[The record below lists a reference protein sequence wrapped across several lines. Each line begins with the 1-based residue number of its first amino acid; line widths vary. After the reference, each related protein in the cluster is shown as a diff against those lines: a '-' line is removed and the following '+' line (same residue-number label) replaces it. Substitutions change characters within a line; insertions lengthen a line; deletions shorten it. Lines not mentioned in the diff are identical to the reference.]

1 MRSHQDWT
9 NLLKRMLEDMPT
21 TDMSHRSRLA
31 SAVVYRG
38 DLVSFGFNS
47 LKTHPLQAKY
57 SKNPFSIHLHS
68 EIDAIKN
75 ALRHI
80 SQRELSRSTLYVARV
95 KKEQITMRDIQG
107 MAKPCPGCAR
117 AIATFDIR
125 NVVWTLDEQGLSC
138 DERVSA

>member
-1 MRSHQDWT
+1 
-9 NLLKRMLEDMPT
+9 MLEDMPT

-57 SKNPFSIHLHS
+57 SKNPFSIHLCVEFDS
-68 EIDAIKN
+68 VIN
-75 ALRHI
+75 AVLGI
-80 SQRELSRSTLYVARV
+80 FLRELSKSTLYVARV
-95 KKEQITMRDIQG
+95 KKEQFTLRNIQG

-138 DERVSA
+138 DEHVSA

>member
-1 MRSHQDWT
+1 MRSHKDWIHI
-9 NLLKRMLEDMPT
+9 LKKMLEDMPT
-21 TDMSHRSRLA
+21 TELSHRSRLA

-57 SKNPFSIHLHS
+57 SKNPWSIHLHS

-80 SQRELSRSTLYVARV
+80 SQRELSKSTLYVARV
-95 KKEQITMRDIQG
+95 KKEHLTMKNIQG
-107 MAKPCPGCAR
+107 LAMPCPGCAR
-117 AIATFDIR
+117 AIATFDIPQ
-125 NVVWTLDEQGLSC
+125 VIWTLDRSGLSC
-138 DERVSA
+138 DENMA